1 MEATGVETIDENVV
15 GPVRV
20 RPIDGRYLVTNAF
33 GDWTWLEADELKAF
47 LEGRSADLEL
57 SAQDLKALD
66 AIDKTQ
72 LVETAVAVRS
82 SLLQRTHRG
91 SGGI

>member
-1 MEATGVETIDENVV
+1 MISLDVATD
-15 GPVRV
+15 RLLH
-20 RPIDGRYLVTNAF
+20 RPSY
-33 GDWTWLEADELKAF
+33 LKAF

-82 SLLQRTHRG
+82 SLVTARRC
-91 SGGI
+91 